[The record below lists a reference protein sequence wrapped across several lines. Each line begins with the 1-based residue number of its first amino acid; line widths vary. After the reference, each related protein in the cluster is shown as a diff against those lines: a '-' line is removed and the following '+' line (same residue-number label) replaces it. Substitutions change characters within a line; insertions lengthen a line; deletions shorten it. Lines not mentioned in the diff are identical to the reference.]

1 LYSHRWQ
8 FNVEEKAKEKNM
20 RRLLMLI
27 AALAL
32 VVAACGS
39 DSDDTTAATD
49 AGGETSATEAPA
61 EAPAEGV
68 QAQANACTLGEVDGD
83 LNLYNWTEYIPIG
96 SLAEEAEV
104 TDLVAAFEE
113 EFGVNV
119 VLTEYDDNETMLAQ
133 IDAGVGYDVVV
144 PSDYMVS
151 IMKGA
156 GLLVELNTDAVP
168 NLANIDAAFTTLP
181 YDPGNRFSA
190 PYQWGTTGIGYA
202 YGSIDDEEGVSWG
215 VIFDPEMNADNEGFI
230 SLLDDER
237 ETMGAALIYLG
248 YSINTTNPDEVDEA
262 AALIKETK
270 DRLAAFSSAGY
281 WDLLTTGETVVS
293 QGWNGDFLAAY
304 DEASTDEYDAY
315 EDFGYAIPT
324 EGAAAWVDTIAIPST
339 VEHPCTAQTFIN
351 FILDGF
357 NGGEL
362 TNYNYYASPNAAAV
376 EFIYPEI
383 LEDPSIYP
391 TQEVRDR
398 LEFFEDLGD
407 FGTYYADA
415 YSAAKS

>member
-1 LYSHRWQ
+1 M
-8 FNVEEKAKEKNM
+8 K
-20 RRLLMLI
+20 RLLMVI
-27 AALAL
+27 TALAL
-32 VVAACGS
+32 VGAACG
-39 DSDDTTAATD
+39 DDD
-49 AGGETSATEAPA
+49 TSATTGATTATTEA
-61 EAPAEGV
+61 APTG
-68 QAQANACTLGEVDGD
+68 AQALADACTLGETDGD
-83 LNLYNWTEYIPIG
+83 LNLYNWTEYIPTG
-96 SLAEEAEV
+96 SLAEDAEV
-104 TDLVAAFEE
+104 TDLLAAFED
-113 EFGVNV
+113 EFGASV
-119 VLTEYDDNETMLAQ
+119 VLTQYDSNEVMLAQ

-151 IMKGA
+151 IMRSA
-156 GLLVELNTDAVP
+156 DLLVKFNLAAIP
-168 NLANIDAAFTTLP
+168 NLGNIAAEFTNLP
-181 YDPGNRFSA
+181 YDPGNQYSA

-202 YGSIDDEEGVSWG
+202 YGSIDDENGVSWG
-215 VIFDPEMNADNEGFI
+215 VIFDPEQADPNTGFI

-248 YSINTTNPDEVDEA
+248 YSINTTDPAEVDEA
-262 AALIKETK
+262 AALISDTK
-270 DRLAAFSSAGY
+270 VRLAAFTSSGY

-304 DEASTDEYDAY
+304 DAASTDDYDAY
-315 EDFGYAIPT
+315 EDFGYAIPV

-357 NGGEL
+357 IGGEL
-362 TNYNYYASPNAAAV
+362 TNYNYYASPNAAAE

-391 TQEVRDR
+391 IPEVLER

-415 YSAAKS
+415 YTAAKG

>member
-1 LYSHRWQ
+1 M
-8 FNVEEKAKEKNM
+8 K
-20 RRLLMLI
+20 RLLIVM

-32 VVAACGS
+32 VATACGGGS
-39 DSDDTTAATD
+39 DSQASADD
-49 AGGETSATEAPA
+49 
-61 EAPAEGV
+61 
-68 QAQANACTLGEVDGD
+68 CTLGQTDGD
-83 LNLYNWTEYIPIG
+83 LNLYNWTEYIPTG

-104 TDLVAAFEE
+104 TDLIAAFED

-119 VLTEYDDNETMLAQ
+119 VLTEYDSNETMLAQ
-133 IDAGVGYDVVV
+133 IDAGVAYDVVV

-151 IMKGA
+151 IMRSDD
-156 GLLVELNTDAVP
+156 LLVKLNPDTVP
-168 NLANIDAAFTTLP
+168 NMANIADEFTALP
-181 YDPGNRFSA
+181 YDPGNLYSA
-190 PYQWGTTGIGYA
+190 PYQWGTTGIGYK
-202 YGSIDDEEGVSWG
+202 YGEIDDENGVSWG
-215 VIFDPEMNADNEGFI
+215 VIFDPAMNADNTGFI

-248 YSINTTNPDEVDEA
+248 YSLNTTSEAEVDEA
-262 AALIKETK
+262 AALIKATK
-270 DRLAAFSSAGY
+270 DRIAAFSSAGY
-281 WDLLTTGETVVS
+281 WDLLTSGETMVS

-324 EGAAAWVDTIAIPST
+324 EGAAAWVDTIAVPAT

-351 FILDGF
+351 FILDAK
-357 NGGEL
+357 NGATL
-362 TNYNYYASPNAAAV
+362 TNYNYYASPNAAAE
-376 EFIYPEI
+376 EFIWEDI
-383 LEDPSIYP
+383 LEWEAIYP
-391 TQEVRDR
+391 PDDVVQR

>member
-1 LYSHRWQ
+1 
-8 FNVEEKAKEKNM
+8 M
-20 RRLLMLI
+20 RRLLMLF

-32 VVAACGS
+32 VATACG
-39 DSDDTTAATD
+39 DSGSTTTQAS
-49 AGGETSATEAPA
+49 GGTTGGTEAPA
-61 EAPAEGV
+61 TEPPATGI
-68 QAQANACTLGEVDGD
+68 QASADACTLGETDGN
-83 LNLYNWTEYIPIG
+83 LNLYNWPEYIPHG

-104 TDLVAAFEE
+104 TDLLAAFEDQFE
-113 EFGVNV
+113 VSV
-119 VLTEYDDNETMLAQ
+119 VLTEFDSNETMLAQ

-151 IMKGA
+151 IMRSA
-156 GLLVELNTDAVP
+156 DLLVKLNPDAVP
-168 NLANIDAAFTTLP
+168 NLSNIAAEFTDLP
-181 YDPGNRFSA
+181 YDPGNQYSA

-202 YGSIDDEEGVSWG
+202 YGTIDDEAGVSWG
-215 VIFDPEMNADNEGFI
+215 VIFDPAMSAGNAGFI

-248 YSINTTNPDEVDEA
+248 YSINSTDPAEVDAA

-270 DRLAAFSSAGY
+270 DRLAAFTSVGY
-281 WDLLTTGETVVS
+281 YDLLVSGEFVVS

-304 DEASTDEYDAY
+304 DEASTDDYDAY

-324 EGAAAWVDTIAIPST
+324 EGAAAWVDTIAVPST
-339 VEHPCTAQTFIN
+339 VEHPCSAQTFIN

-362 TNYNYYASPNAAAV
+362 TNYNYYASPNAAAE
-376 EFIYPEI
+376 EFIYEEI

-391 TQEVRDR
+391 LPEVLER

>member
-1 LYSHRWQ
+1 
-8 FNVEEKAKEKNM
+8 M
-20 RRLLMLI
+20 RRLVMLVMV
-27 AALAL
+27 LAL
-32 VVAACGS
+32 VAAAC
-39 DSDDTTAATD
+39 SDDDSATTSGD
-49 AGGETSATEAPA
+49 TSAGTEAPA
-61 EAPAEGV
+61 TDAAPTG
-68 QAQANACTLGEVDGD
+68 AQALADACTLGETDGN
-83 LNLYNWTEYIPIG
+83 LNLYNWTEYIPYG
-96 SLAEEAEV
+96 SLAEDAEV
-104 TDLVAAFEE
+104 TDLLAAFEE
-113 EFGVNV
+113 EFGISV
-119 VLTEYDDNETMLAQ
+119 VLTEYDSNETMLAQ

-151 IMKGA
+151 IMKDA
-156 GLLVELNTDAVP
+156 GLLVKFNPDTVP
-168 NLANIDAAFTTLP
+168 NLSNIATEFTDLP
-181 YDPGNRFSA
+181 YDPGNQYSA

-202 YGSIDDEEGVSWG
+202 YGTIDDEEGVSWG
-215 VIFDPEMNADNEGFI
+215 VIFDPEMSADNAGFI

-248 YSINTTNPDEVDEA
+248 YSINTTDPAQVDEA

-281 WDLLTTGETVVS
+281 WDLLTSGETVVS

-304 DEASTDEYDAY
+304 DAASTDDYDAY

-339 VEHPCTAQTFIN
+339 VEHPCSAQTFVN
-351 FILDGF
+351 FILDAF

-362 TNYNYYASPNAAAV
+362 TNYNYYASPNAAA
-376 EFIYPEI
+376 EEHIYGEI

-391 TQEVRDR
+391 TQDVRDR